1 MVIYDAIIIGAGFSG
16 IYQLHS
22 LRDKLKLNTLVIESG
37 KDLGGTWYWN
47 RYPGARCDSE
57 SHTYNFTFSKEIF
70 ENWSWPERYSKQDII
85 LEYLNYVVEK
95 LSLKKDMLFD
105 NKVIK
110 AHLMRK
116 VVYGTSKPIKIKPF
130 HVNI

>member
-1 MVIYDAIIIGAGFSG
+1 MVIFDAIIIGAGFSG

-22 LRDKLKLNTLVIESG
+22 LRNKLKLNTLVIESG

-70 ENWSWPERYSKQDII
+70 ENWSWPERYSNQKVI
-85 LEYLNYVVEK
+85 LKYLNYVVK
-95 LSLKKDMLFD
+95 NLDLKKDMLFSQKIISAHYDEKD
-105 NKVIK
+105 NILSLI
-110 AHLMRK
+110 H
-116 VVYGTSKPIKIKPF
+116 I
-130 HVNI
+130 

>member
-1 MVIYDAIIIGAGFSG
+1 MVSYDAIIIGAGFSG

-70 ENWSWPERYSKQDII
+70 ENWSWPEKYSKQDII
-85 LEYLNYVVEK
+85 LEYLN
-95 LSLKKDMLFD
+95 
-105 NKVIK
+105 
-110 AHLMRK
+110 
-116 VVYGTSKPIKIKPF
+116 
-130 HVNI
+130 